1 MRSKCEH
8 EAKHANANRRVC
20 ARGVQWRG
28 EVKSS
33 SPVGTRPVGT
43 GLPEALVGKEFLEDK
58 LSPPSGSSL
67 LCPDTTRFGPMR
79 AEEEKQGSSKQAVR
93 KQRTMV
99 MRREKCADSSF

>member
-1 MRSKCEH
+1 M
-8 EAKHANANRRVC
+8 
-20 ARGVQWRG
+20 
-28 EVKSS
+28 KSS

-43 GLPEALVGKEFLEDK
+43 GLPEALVGKEFVEDK

-93 KQRTMV
+93 KQRTML
-99 MRREKCADSSF
+99 MRREKCADLSF

>member
-1 MRSKCEH
+1 M
-8 EAKHANANRRVC
+8 
-20 ARGVQWRG
+20 
-28 EVKSS
+28 KSS

-79 AEEEKQGSSKQAVR
+79 AKEEKQGSKQAVR
-93 KQRTMV
+93 EQRTML
-99 MRREKCADSSF
+99 MRKREE